1 MAATAEPRAATPE
14 QIDQQRRVISQTRST
29 IGQLLAACDGLTAAR
44 ETYDRLGLADDA
56 ILSDDAFAGTG
67 TTKADYR
74 AAIVSLDALFDL
86 LEAGHGTN
94 FEKFAR

>member
-14 QIDQQRRVISQTRST
+14 QIDQQRRVISQTRANVAS
-29 IGQLLAACDGLTAAR
+29 LLTTLDRLTADR
-44 ETYDRLGLADDA
+44 MTYDRLGLADDT
-56 ILSDDAFAGTG
+56 ILSDEAFNGSGTNR
-67 TTKADYR
+67 ADYR
-74 AAIVSLDALFDL
+74 AAIVSLDALFTL

>member
-14 QIDQQRRVISQTRST
+14 QIDQQRRVISQTRANVAS
-29 IGQLLAACDGLTAAR
+29 LLTTLDRLTADR
-44 ETYDRLGLADDA
+44 MTYDRLGLADDT
-56 ILSDDAFAGTG
+56 ILSDEAFNGSGTNR
-67 TTKADYR
+67 ADYR
-74 AAIVSLDALFDL
+74 AAIVSLDALFAL

>member
-14 QIDQQRRVISQTRST
+14 QIDQQRRVISQTRANVAS
-29 IGQLLAACDGLTAAR
+29 LLTTLDRLTADR
-44 ETYDRLGLADDA
+44 MTYDRLGLADDT
-56 ILSDDAFAGTG
+56 ILSDDAFNGSGTNR
-67 TTKADYR
+67 ADYR
-74 AAIVSLDALFDL
+74 AAIVSLDALLEL